1 MIPFIDLK
9 SQYAALKADIDKNI
23 QAVLDDGRYING
35 PALDE
40 LESEL
45 AKFTGAKHVLGCS
58 SGTDALIIPLMAL
71 KEIKGFDPK
80 KPMAVFVPA
89 FTYAASAEVI
99 ALLGA
104 QPVFVDV
111 DETSFN
117 MCPKSL
123 KQQIERV
130 IAANNFVPAVIMSVD
145 LFGRPADYKD
155 LQPIADHYGLTM
167 LCDAAQGLGGAV
179 GNKRVGSFGD
189 VTGTSFFPAKP
200 LGCYGDG
207 GAIFTDDDE
216 MADIMA
222 SIRSHGAGTEKYE
235 VVRLG
240 VNGRLDT
247 IQAAVLS
254 VKLAVFEDEIKLR
267 NKLADYYN
275 TELSDFVTTPQ
286 IAPNLTSSWAQY
298 VIKTDRRDGLQ
309 AFLKDRGIPSVVYYP
324 SPMHFQI
331 AYKQF
336 GQGPGSLPVSEGLCS
351 KVLALPMHPYMD
363 DETAKHITDSVK
375 MFFNA

>member
-145 LFGRPADYKD
+145 LFGHPADYKD

>member
-1 MIPFIDLK
+1 
-9 SQYAALKADIDKNI
+9 
-23 QAVLDDGRYING
+23 
-35 PALDE
+35 
-40 LESEL
+40 
-45 AKFTGAKHVLGCS
+45 
-58 SGTDALIIPLMAL
+58 MAL

-123 KQQIERV
+123 TQQIERV
-130 IAANNFVPAVIMSVD
+130 IAANDFIPAVIMSVD

-207 GAIFTDDDE
+207 GAIFTHDDE

-267 NKLADYYN
+267 NKLANHYN
-275 TELSDFVTTPQ
+275 AELSDFVTTPQ

-309 AFLKDRGIPSVVYYP
+309 AFLKDNGIPSVVYYP
-324 SPMHFQI
+324 SPMHFQV